1 MRLGGVSSVIEP
13 TGQEQGLVED
23 LALIEDRLNR
33 IREKIRLGTAFSSG
47 STDALMMAADRV

>member
-1 MRLGGVSSVIEP
+1 MIEP

-23 LALIEDRLNR
+23 LAIIEDRLNQ

-47 STDALMMAADRV
+47 SSEALMMAAYRV